1 MKKLNL
7 QKLKK
12 FSEHLTNLQVN
23 RFDFE
28 SGIIVSGDWF
38 PMPVS
43 GRELIAIPGHED
55 RPIKSFNYQKYIQGL
70 KDGYNEPV
78 ADPLKSIIEY
88 DYLPAYFISTGE
100 CESTQAYDFGFEVGT
115 CFRAWRMIC
124 DNAVVYGKEFNKM
137 IDAYNSQFNTFA
149 DLLNVT
155 EKEKLID
162 KIRPLLNNAKGVRV
176 ANVLRCL
183 EDLNYLKFKID
194 DRIRN
199 KVYKIIRSE
208 FSLDFSDESV
218 NKQLRLF
225 ETHRH
230 KSDNKKNLI
239 QKDFQFIKD
248 AIK

>member
-88 DYLPAYFISTGE
+88 DYLPAYFISMGE

-124 DNAVVYGKEFNKM
+124 DNAESYTQEFQLL
-137 IDAYNSQFNTFA
+137 IDAYNVENKIKTDKKKITNNT
-149 DLLNVT
+149 
-155 EKEKLID
+155 K
-162 KIRPLLNNAKGVRV
+162 
-176 ANVLRCL
+176 
-183 EDLNYLKFKID
+183 
-194 DRIRN
+194 
-199 KVYKIIRSE
+199 
-208 FSLDFSDESV
+208 
-218 NKQLRLF
+218 
-225 ETHRH
+225 
-230 KSDNKKNLI
+230 
-239 QKDFQFIKD
+239 
-248 AIK
+248 